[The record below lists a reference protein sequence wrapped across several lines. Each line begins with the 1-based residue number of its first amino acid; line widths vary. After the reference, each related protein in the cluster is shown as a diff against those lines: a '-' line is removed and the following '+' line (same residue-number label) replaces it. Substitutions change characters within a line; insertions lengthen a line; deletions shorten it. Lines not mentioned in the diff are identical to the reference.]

1 MLSSIR
7 RGLLGLLAIYID
19 GERAV
24 KLHATTQQLVSPIR
38 GDTLFPVSLLPVLPV
53 LAPLSLCT
61 WLLDQVLTSP
71 CCKSVH
77 ISRPSDLL
85 LFCWVSLLWLHKA
98 KPAQHHYKSN
108 QCEGIA
114 GVGEQRQKEGMQD
127 QHQPATSSQWRA
139 RDTLL
144 FHPPLFPFPSHLLS
158 YRVTEHMA
166 LRGVGQDKALKPRE
180 VMFLPHAAEQ
190 SQANVLCDIAH
201 TNGTGLRRHRGTV
214 SAICCQLVRNSAGK
228 KVHSSSQLPWA
239 AGVKPTGSPAD
250 TI

>member
-85 LFCWVSLLWLHKA
+85 LFC
-98 KPAQHHYKSN
+98 
-108 QCEGIA
+108 
-114 GVGEQRQKEGMQD
+114 
-127 QHQPATSSQWRA
+127 
-139 RDTLL
+139 
-144 FHPPLFPFPSHLLS
+144 
-158 YRVTEHMA
+158 
-166 LRGVGQDKALKPRE
+166 
-180 VMFLPHAAEQ
+180 
-190 SQANVLCDIAH
+190 
-201 TNGTGLRRHRGTV
+201 
-214 SAICCQLVRNSAGK
+214 
-228 KVHSSSQLPWA
+228 
-239 AGVKPTGSPAD
+239 
-250 TI
+250 